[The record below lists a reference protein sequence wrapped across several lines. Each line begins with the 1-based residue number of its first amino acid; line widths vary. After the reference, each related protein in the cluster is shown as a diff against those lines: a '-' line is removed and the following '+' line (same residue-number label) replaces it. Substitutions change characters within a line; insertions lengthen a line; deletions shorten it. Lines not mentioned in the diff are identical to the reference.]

1 MNKLHLILSLKGIP
15 MNYHRYFF
23 LLCLPLTLLF
33 GQKTFIHAGK
43 FIDGKNDIPIEK
55 VTIILDGRIVQTVN
69 RGYLIPGGNDKL
81 IDLKD
86 YTILPGLMDMHTHL
100 SGQSSPKRYME
111 KFYMDLDEYA
121 YRSIPYAEKTLMAGF
136 TTVREVGGIISNSIR
151 DAINEG
157 HIIGPRIFSAGKS
170 IATTGGHADPSSGLN
185 IRFMGDPGPKD
196 GVINGISDARKA
208 VRQRYKNG
216 ADLIK
221 ITATGGVLSVA
232 KNSKNPQFTEDEI
245 RAIVETADDYDMHV
259 AAHAHGAEGMKRAIR
274 AGVRSIEH
282 GTLMDAE
289 VMTLMKQYGT
299 YYIPTIS
306 AGMFVAEKAK
316 EDGYYPPIIVPKAL
330 EIGPRIL
337 NTFTIAHKFGIKIA
351 FGTDSGVSYHGDNAK
366 EFVYMVEG
374 GMLPMD
380 AIKTATMVSA
390 ELLGIQDELGSIE
403 TNKIADIIG
412 VDGNPINDI
421 GLMQKVVF
429 VMKAGKIYK
438 SPN

>member
-1 MNKLHLILSLKGIP
+1 

-282 GTLMDAE
+282 GTLMNAE

-412 VDGNPINDI
+412 VDGNPINDM